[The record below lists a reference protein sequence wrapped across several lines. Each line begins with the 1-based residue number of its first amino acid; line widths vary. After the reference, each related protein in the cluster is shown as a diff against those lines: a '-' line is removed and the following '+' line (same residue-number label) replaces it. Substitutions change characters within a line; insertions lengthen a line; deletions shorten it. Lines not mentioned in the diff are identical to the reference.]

1 MCEQGDASPKSGA
14 GRPVGANVYDDAAN
28 EGDVLAPQNNYWEF

>member
-14 GRPVGANVYDDAAN
+14 IKNKTCTIT
-28 EGDVLAPQNNYWEF
+28 VLQVLFFIAF